1 MIKLNRK
8 QQKFCD
14 VYAKYGG
21 NYTLVMQE
29 LNIGQRQ
36 FEKYMQQVE
45 VKEYLACALERVRKG
60 MVDALPHIQAELLR
74 MYNSDTTDEKLK
86 VEIAKQFMD
95 RAGLFAD
102 KNVNVNVNINT
113 QLSMR
118 ARQLMVEKQHC
129 ETIETTAKPVTMQ
142 VFDTL
147 PQVSTIENET
157 THDPRPTTE
166 NTNS

>member
-1 MIKLNRK
+1 MIKLNKK

-29 LNIGQRQ
+29 LNIGRRM

-45 VKEYLACALERVRKG
+45 VKEYLDCAIERVKKG

-86 VEIAKQFMD
+86 IEIAKQFMD

-113 QLSMR
+113 QISDR
-118 ARQLMVEKQHC
+118 ARQIMVEKQHC
-129 ETIETTAKPVTMQ
+129 ETIETTAKSVVERSP
-142 VFDTL
+142 DIL
-147 PQVSTIENET
+147 PQFSSIENET
-157 THDPRPTTE
+157 THDPRPTTKS
-166 NTNS
+166 NDN

>member
-1 MIKLNRK
+1 MIKLNKK

-29 LNIGQRQ
+29 LNIGRRM

-45 VKEYLACALERVRKG
+45 VKEYLDCAIERVKKG
-60 MVDALPHIQAELLR
+60 MVDALPHIQQELLR
-74 MYNSDTTDEKLK
+74 MYNSEKTDDKVKL
-86 VEIAKQFMD
+86 EIAKQFMD

-113 QLSMR
+113 QISDR
-118 ARQLMVEKQHC
+118 ARQIMVEKQHC
-129 ETIETTAKPVTMQ
+129 ETIETTAKSVVERVSDDSQ
-142 VFDTL
+142 
-147 PQVSTIENET
+147 QVSTIEIS
-157 THDPRPTTE
+157 PPTTTATT
-166 NTNS
+166 TN

>member
-1 MIKLNRK
+1 MIRLNKK
-8 QQKFCD
+8 QKKFCD

-36 FEKYMQQVE
+36 FEKYMSQVE
-45 VKEYLACALERVRKG
+45 VKEYLACALERVRNS

-86 VEIAKQFMD
+86 IEIAKQFMD

-113 QLSMR
+113 QISDR
-118 ARQLMVEKQHC
+118 ARQIMVEKQHC
-129 ETIETTAKPVTMQ
+129 ETIETTAKPV
-142 VFDTL
+142 VVRL
-147 PQVSTIENET
+147 PDVSKEFSTIENEQPQT
-157 THDPRPTTE
+157 TTTTTE
-166 NTNS
+166 SNEN

>member
-1 MIKLNRK
+1 MKLNKR

-29 LNIGQRQ
+29 LKIGRQ
-36 FEKYMQQVE
+36 MFEKYMSQVE
-45 VKEYLACALERVRKG
+45 VKEYLDCAMERVRKG

-74 MYNSDTTDEKLK
+74 MYNNADTDDKIK

-113 QLSMR
+113 QISDR
-118 ARQLMVEKQHC
+118 ARQIMVEKQHC
-129 ETIETTAKPVTMQ
+129 ETIETTAKPVTMR
-142 VFDTL
+142 VSDTL
-147 PQVSTIENET
+147 PQFSSIENEQPIT
-157 THDPRPTTE
+157 TTTTTE
-166 NTNS
+166 SNEN

>member
-1 MIKLNRK
+1 MVKLNRK

-29 LNIGQRQ
+29 LNIGYRQ
-36 FEKYMQQVE
+36 FEKYMSQVE
-45 VKEYLACALERVRKG
+45 VKEYLSCAMERVRNS

-74 MYNSDTTDEKLK
+74 MYNSSDTDDKIKL
-86 VEIAKQFMD
+86 EIAKQFMD

-113 QLSMR
+113 QLTQR
-118 ARQLMVEKQHC
+118 AKMIMAERQR
-129 ETIETTAKPVTMQ
+129 TIEKPVTMR
-142 VFDTL
+142 VCDAL
-147 PQVSTIENET
+147 PMPMAEKELT
-157 THDPRPTTE
+157 
-166 NTNS
+166 

>member
-1 MIKLNRK
+1 MIKLNKK

-29 LNIGQRQ
+29 LKIGRQ
-36 FEKYMQQVE
+36 MFEKYMRQVE
-45 VKEYLACALERVRKG
+45 VKEYLDCAMERVQKG
-60 MVDALPHIQAELLR
+60 MVDALPHIQATLLE
-74 MYNSDTTDEKLK
+74 MYNNSNTDDKIKL
-86 VEIAKQFMD
+86 EIAKQFMD

-118 ARQLMVEKQHC
+118 ARQILVEKQHC
-129 ETIETTAKPVTMQ
+129 ETIETTAKPV
-142 VFDTL
+142 VERVSDDSK
-147 PQVSTIENET
+147 QVSSIEIPLPTAAAT
-157 THDPRPTTE
+157 T
-166 NTNS
+166 TN

>member
-1 MIKLNRK
+1 MIKLNKK

-29 LNIGQRQ
+29 LNIGRRM
-36 FEKYMQQVE
+36 FDKYMQQVE
-45 VKEYLACALERVRKG
+45 VKEYLDCAIERVKKG

-74 MYNSDTTDEKLK
+74 MYNSDTTEEKLK

-113 QLSMR
+113 QISDR
-118 ARQLMVEKQHC
+118 ARQIMVEKQHC
-129 ETIETTAKPVTMQ
+129 ETIETTAKPV
-142 VFDTL
+142 VVRL
-147 PQVSTIENET
+147 PDVSKEFSSIENT
-157 THDPRPTTE
+157 TTTTDPRPTESNE
-166 NTNS
+166 N

>member
-8 QQKFCD
+8 QKKFCD

-74 MYNSDTTDEKLK
+74 MYNSNTTDEKLK

-113 QLSMR
+113 QISDR
-118 ARQLMVEKQHC
+118 ARQIMVEKQHC
-129 ETIETTAKPVTMQ
+129 ETIETTAKPV
-142 VFDTL
+142 VVRLPDTL
-147 PQVSTIENET
+147 PQFSTIENEQPQT
-157 THDPRPTTE
+157 TTTTTE
-166 NTNS
+166 SNEN

>member
-8 QQKFCD
+8 QKKFCD

-36 FEKYMQQVE
+36 FEKYMSQVE

-74 MYNSDTTDEKLK
+74 MYNSDTTEEKLK

-102 KNVNVNVNINT
+102 KNVNLNVNINT

-129 ETIETTAKPVTMQ
+129 ETIETTAKPVVVRSPDVLQ
-142 VFDTL
+142 QF
-147 PQVSTIENET
+147 SSIENEQPNT
-157 THDPRPTTE
+157 TTTTTE
-166 NTNS
+166 SNEN

>member
-1 MIKLNRK
+1 MIKLNKK
-8 QQKFCD
+8 QKKFCD

-45 VKEYLACALERVRKG
+45 VKEYLACALERVKKG

-74 MYNSDTTDEKLK
+74 MYNSDTTEEKLK

-129 ETIETTAKPVTMQ
+129 ETIETTAKPV
-142 VFDTL
+142 VVRL
-147 PQVSTIENET
+147 PDVSKEFSTIENEQPQT
-157 THDPRPTTE
+157 TTTTTE
-166 NTNS
+166 SNEN

>member
-1 MIKLNRK
+1 MIRLNKK
-8 QQKFCD
+8 QKKFCD

-74 MYNSDTTDEKLK
+74 MYNSDTTEEKLK

-102 KNVNVNVNINT
+102 KSVNLNVNINT
-113 QLSMR
+113 QISDR
-118 ARQLMVEKQHC
+118 ARQIMVEKQHC
-129 ETIETTAKPVTMQ
+129 ETIETTAEPVIMR
-142 VFDTL
+142 L
-147 PQVSTIENET
+147 PDVSKEFSTIENT
-157 THDPRPTTE
+157 TTTTDPRPTE
-166 NTNS
+166 NTKN

>member
-1 MIKLNRK
+1 MIKLNKK

-29 LNIGQRQ
+29 LNIGRRM
-36 FEKYMQQVE
+36 FDKYMSQVE
-45 VKEYLACALERVRKG
+45 VKEYLDCAIERVKKG

-102 KNVNVNVNINT
+102 KSVNLNVNINT

-129 ETIETTAKPVTMQ
+129 ETIETTAKPV
-142 VFDTL
+142 VVRL
-147 PQVSTIENET
+147 PDVSKQFSSIENT
-157 THDPRPTTE
+157 TTTTDSRPTE
-166 NTNS
+166 NNEN